1 MTPRVVP
8 NPYYVFFR
16 YEFFRNDT
24 ANLHFFQQTAM
35 LHTRFS
41 YRNYLIPKL
50 PIRKTTANCL
60 CYYVSRAY
68 FSELMQW
75 FYKNYHESLH
85 L

>member
-1 MTPRVVP
+1 
-8 NPYYVFFR
+8 
-16 YEFFRNDT
+16 
-24 ANLHFFQQTAM
+24 M